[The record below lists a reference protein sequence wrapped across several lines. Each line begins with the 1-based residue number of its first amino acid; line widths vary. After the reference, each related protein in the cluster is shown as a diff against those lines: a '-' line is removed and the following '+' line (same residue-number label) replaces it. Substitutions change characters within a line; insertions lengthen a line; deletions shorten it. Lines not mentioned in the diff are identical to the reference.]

1 MEVSSMNT
9 LSLGIAGMD
18 YSTMI
23 AIAVAL
29 IVVLIIGIIVAIFQY
44 KLKQATKLTT
54 EQKKITLECVTAVV
68 NSIDLKDPYTKG
80 HSLRVAEYSVEI
92 ARRMGISEL
101 ENLYFVALLH
111 DVGKVAI
118 PDDILKRAGRLL
130 PEEYQLMKQ
139 HTEFGRQILSEITT
153 IPDITLGAKYHHE
166 HFDGSGY
173 NNGLRGNNIPLIARI
188 ICVADSYDAM
198 TSARSYRR
206 GLSKEEAINEL
217 ARCSGTQ
224 FDPDIARIMIQMLK
238 EGFTT
243 GY

>member
-1 MEVSSMNT
+1 MNT
-9 LSLGIAGMD
+9 LSFSFAGLD
-18 YSTMI
+18 YSTMT

-29 IVVLIIGIIVAIFQY
+29 IVVLALGIAFAIFHY
-44 KLKQATKLTT
+44 KTKQAEKRAAAH
-54 EQKKITLECVTAVV
+54 KKVTLQCITAMV
-68 NSIDLKDPYTKG
+68 NSIDLKDPYSKG

-101 ENLYFVALLH
+101 ENLYYVALLH

-139 HTEFGRQILSEITT
+139 HTEFGRQILSEITE
-153 IPDITLGAKYHHE
+153 IPDVALGAKYHHE
-166 HFDGSGY
+166 HYDGSGY
-173 NNGLRGNNIPLIARI
+173 NNGLRGNDIPLIARI

-206 GLSKEEAINEL
+206 GLSKEEAIKEL

-224 FDPDIARIMIQMLK
+224 FDPDVAKIMIQMLK
-238 EGFTT
+238 EGFTA

>member
-1 MEVSSMNT
+1 MNFLT
-9 LSLGIAGMD
+9 TNTIAGFD
-18 YSTMI
+18 FTTLI
-23 AIAVAL
+23 AIATTL
-29 IVVLIIGIIVAIFQY
+29 IVVLVISIVSAIFQY
-44 KLKQATKLTT
+44 KVKQATKRAA
-54 EQKKITLECVTAVV
+54 EQKKVTLECITAVV
-68 NSIDLKDPYTKG
+68 NSIDLKDPYSKG

-92 ARRMGISEL
+92 ARRMGITEL
-101 ENLYFVALLH
+101 ENLYYVALLH
-111 DVGKVAI
+111 DIGKVAV

-166 HFDGSGY
+166 HYDGSGY

-206 GLSKEEAINEL
+206 GLSKEEAIKEL
-217 ARCSGTQ
+217 VRCSGTQ
-224 FDPDIARIMIQMLK
+224 FDPDVAKIMIQMLQ
-238 EGFTT
+238 EGFNA